1 MKIRN
6 KFLHINGV
14 RPNFGNNGNISISE
28 TALLQ
33 MVNHCIAEYS
43 NNIKLLKVSVIEKEE
58 GFSLDLNISVEYSM
72 NSPDTIKTI
81 QKIVKDKI
89 EQFTGI
95 PIIKVNVQI
104 VKSHYE

>member
-1 MKIRN
+1 
-6 KFLHINGV
+6 
-14 RPNFGNNGNISISE
+14 
-28 TALLQ
+28 LLQ